1 MKTQTKVLIGA
12 VLGTALAAASFTA
25 DAQQRYRWV
34 DDNGT
39 TRIADRIPPDVA
51 GKRIEVLNARGMV
64 VRVIEA
70 ELTDAQRAD
79 RAAERELEEER
90 RVAREAQARRDRM
103 LLDSYTTVTDLTNAR
118 DARLSSLEAQIRVS
132 RDAADNLSRTVE
144 DLAARVEAAGE
155 SPPVPLV
162 QRLTATRDQLNA
174 TQRFLEAREKEQAD
188 IREQFTADIARF
200 EQLRGSGQR

>member
-70 ELTDAQRAD
+70 ELTDAQRAH